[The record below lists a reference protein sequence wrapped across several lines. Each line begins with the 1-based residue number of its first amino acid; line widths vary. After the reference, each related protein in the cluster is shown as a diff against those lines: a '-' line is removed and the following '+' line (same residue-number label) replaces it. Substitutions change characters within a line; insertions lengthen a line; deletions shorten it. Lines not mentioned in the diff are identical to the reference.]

1 MASISGGS
9 SRRVLLGLLP
19 ACLATG
25 RALADQ
31 RDPAL
36 PDLFDRL
43 READAVEAPLIEARI
58 RAIWY
63 RHPDRIATSL
73 LDEGVVLLSDRQWSA
88 AYQRFDELVQRA
100 PDFAEAWNQ
109 RATAAFLLDE
119 LDTAVHDIQRTLAL
133 EPHHFEAL
141 ARLGETYLKL
151 GQPEAALRAFEA
163 ALTIYPTMAAVRRR
177 IDELRSRLF
186 GRDI

>member
-9 SRRVLLGLLP
+9 SRRVLLAALSALP
-19 ACLATG
+19 AAG

-36 PDLFDRL
+36 PDLFARL
-43 READAVEAPLIEARI
+43 READAVEAPAIEARI

-88 AYQRFDELVQRA
+88 AYRRFDELVQHA

-109 RATAAFLLDE
+109 RATAAFLLDD
-119 LDTAVHDIQRTLAL
+119 LDTAVRDIQRTLAL
-133 EPHHFEAL
+133 EPRHFEAL
-141 ARLGETYLKL
+141 ARLGEVHLKL
-151 GQPEAALRAFEA
+151 GQPETALRAFEA
-163 ALTIYPTMAAVRRR
+163 ALAIHPTMAAVRRR
-177 IDELRSRLF
+177 ADELRARLF

>member
-9 SRRVLLGLLP
+9 SRRTLLGLLP
-19 ACLATG
+19 ALLATR

-31 RDPAL
+31 HDPAL
-36 PDLFDRL
+36 ADLFARL
-43 READAVEAPLIEARI
+43 RGADAVEAPAIEAQI

-88 AYQRFDELVQRA
+88 AYRRFDELVQRA

-119 LDTAVHDIQRTLAL
+119 LDTAVRDIQRTLAL
-133 EPHHFEAL
+133 EPRHFEAL
-141 ARLGETYLKL
+141 ARLGEALLKL
-151 GQPEAALRAFEA
+151 GQPEVALRAFEA
-163 ALTIYPTMAAVRRR
+163 ALAIHPTMANVRRR
-177 IDELRSRLF
+177 ADEVQARLF

>member
-1 MASISGGS
+1 MASTSGGC
-9 SRRVLLGLLP
+9 SRRALLGLLP
-19 ACLATG
+19 ALLAAR

-36 PDLFDRL
+36 PDLFARL
-43 READAVEAPLIEARI
+43 RRADAVEAPAIEGRI

-63 RHPDRIATSL
+63 RHPDRIVTSL

-88 AYQRFDELVQRA
+88 AYRRFDELVQRA

-109 RATAAFLLDE
+109 RATVAFLLDD
-119 LDTAVHDIQRTLAL
+119 LDTAVRDIQRTLAL
-133 EPHHFEAL
+133 EPRHFEAL
-141 ARLGETYLKL
+141 ARLGEIYLKR
-151 GQPEAALRAFEA
+151 GHPEAALRAFEA
-163 ALTIYPTMAAVRRR
+163 ALSIHPTMAAVRRQA
-177 IDELRSRLF
+177 DELRSRLF